1 MVAVDPNEYSYGDL
15 LYITSADGS
24 FVYGW
29 AIVAD
34 ACEAAMYGDVAI
46 DCFFET
52 YGESVLFGKRYLNV
66 YVVDTLNQEQLTE
79 YTAHEGMFNLRVPE

>member
-1 MVAVDPNEYSYGDL
+1 
-15 LYITSADGS
+15 
-24 FVYGW
+24 
-29 AIVAD
+29 
-34 ACEAAMYGDVAI
+34 MYGDVAI